1 MLFEKKPVKHIYI
14 IWCSHG
20 LFEKLFTKLLTNNN
34 RLRVGLTLGTLPL
47 HDLLWSHTGGVK
59 NFIYSKEQKHLYF
72 KSVIHGLGGVFL
84 TCIHILYGYKITTP
98 GNLKI

>member
-1 MLFEKKPVKHIYI
+1 MKKNLLSIYI

-20 LFEKLFTKLLTNNN
+20 LFEKLFTKLLTNN
-34 RLRVGLTLGTLPL
+34 RLRVRLTLGTLPL

-59 NFIYSKEQKHLYF
+59 IFIYSKEQKHLYF

>member
-20 LFEKLFTKLLTNNN
+20 LFEKLFTKLLTNN

-59 NFIYSKEQKHLYF
+59 IFIYSKEQKHLCF